1 MINFRLSAF
10 ADEYS
15 PEFDKQIE
23 GLLKNDV
30 EMIEIRGVDGTNI
43 SDITLEKARELRE
56 KLDKAGL
63 GVSSIGSP
71 IGKIDIDK
79 DNMAEHLEKL
89 RHTIE
94 IAKILGTN
102 KIRMFSF
109 FMPKDEAPEKYR
121 DEVFARLEAML
132 QVAEAENIILCH
144 ENEKGIYGDTP
155 ERCLEILEKF
165 EGRLRCVFDHA
176 NFLNVGAI
184 PYPNG
189 YEMLKKHITYFHIK
203 DAIGMDIYPAGKGD
217 GRIPETLADVA
228 RDFDGDMILTA
239 EPHLFAFIGLDKLEN
254 TNEKI
259 VKPFTDSAE
268 AFGVAMDAIKAI
280 IGK

>member
-1 MINFRLSAF
+1 MIRDITTKIISEDEI
-10 ADEYS
+10 ADEAS
-15 PEFDKQIE
+15 SE
-23 GLLKNDV
+23 LAS
-30 EMIEIRGVDGTNI
+30 IRRKIRRTSESI
-43 SDITLEKARELRE
+43 RE

-79 DNMAEHLEKL
+79 DNMADHLDKL

-109 FMPKDEAPEKYR
+109 FMPKDEAPEKYK

-165 EGRLRCVFDHA
+165 DGRLRCVFDHA
-176 NFLNVGAI
+176 NFLNVGAV
-184 PYPNG
+184 PYPHG
-189 YEMLKKHITYFHIK
+189 YELHKKHITY
-203 DAIGMDIYPAGKGD
+203 
-217 GRIPETLADVA
+217 
-228 RDFDGDMILTA
+228 
-239 EPHLFAFIGLDKLEN
+239 
-254 TNEKI
+254 
-259 VKPFTDSAE
+259 
-268 AFGVAMDAIKAI
+268 
-280 IGK
+280 